1 MQINQLFPIPVAFF
15 NLDRKLTKKE
25 LKFVNDQPQRSN
37 MGNTS
42 SEDNYIVEKNELKS
56 LKEFF
61 TQSANHY
68 FQEIYQPST
77 AVNLRVTQSWANYT
91 NPGQYHHKHAHPNSI
106 VSGVFYVQSNPGK
119 DRIYFYKSGYNQ
131 IKFKIANWNLFNS
144 ESWWFDAVEGQL
156 ILFPSS
162 LEHMVQTVED
172 DEVTRIS
179 IAFNTFPVG
188 ILGDNLELTELML

>member
-1 MQINQLFPIPVAFF
+1 MQINQLSPIPVAFF

-25 LKFVNDQPQRSN
+25 FKFINDQPQRSN

-42 SEDNYIVEKNELKS
+42 SEDNYVAEKNELKS

-61 TQSANHY
+61 TTSANHY
-68 FQEIYQPST
+68 FHEIYQPST

-91 NPGQYHHKHAHPNSI
+91 NPGQYHHKHAHPNSV
-106 VSGVFYVQSNPGK
+106 VSGVFYVQANPGK

-131 IKFKIANWNLFNS
+131 IKFKVNNWNLFNS
-144 ESWWFDAVEGQL
+144 ESWWFEAVEGQL
-156 ILFPSS
+156 ILFPSN

-188 ILGDNLELTELML
+188 TLGDNLELTELIL